1 MARGNC
7 KTANIV
13 YAVRCDIHGDVYNSK
28 TGEELK
34 ERFIKHRYYAKNR
47 TDNSEI
53 AAHIHKHQHKVDKDI
68 TVLILK
74 GNLYQKHQ
82 RELWEDKFICLLCI
96 NAPKRLNIEWKHYR
110 HKLYEAFTDLTA

>member
-13 YAVRCDIHGDVYNSK
+13 YAVRCDIHGDVYISK
-28 TGEELK
+28 TGEELR

-47 TDNSEI
+47 TDKNEL
-53 AAHIHKHQHKVDKDI
+53 AAHIHKHQHKFDKDI
-68 TVLILK
+68 KVLILK
-74 GNLYQKHQ
+74 GNLYQKHE

-96 NAPKRLNIEWKHYR
+96 NAPKRLNIEWKYYR